1 MANYDQAK
9 LISRCRHKSDYC
21 IYCMRTGWEDELH
34 GKPFAAPGWEQLQVH
49 GKSKY
54 GLITVFNILL
64 RVHLRAMGFH
74 RAIYFLSFKKVGWIQ
89 SRYHDQ
95 QYKSVHT
102 SFSFTTSHSALL
114 NPAHIFR
121 LYSSTHHSPGF
132 SWYSS
137 SSRTHMLHSTQHSPR
152 SDQGSSHMITHQT
165 LHLFFSICITQA
177 EAQAPFRPAQDHM
190 RLCP

>member
-1 MANYDQAK
+1 MGRAYSHEVANYDQAT

-54 GLITVFNILL
+54 GLITVFNTLL

-74 RAIYFLSFKKVGWIQ
+74 RAIYFLSFKRIGWIQ

-114 NPAHIFR
+114 NPAHI
-121 LYSSTHHSPGF
+121 
-132 SWYSS
+132 
-137 SSRTHMLHSTQHSPR
+137 
-152 SDQGSSHMITHQT
+152 QT
-165 LHLFFSICITQA
+165 LFLNTSQTWLFLAFFFISNTHASQY
-177 EAQAPFRPAQDHM
+177 PALSSLRSRKFLHDSPSNPSFIFLYM
-190 RLCP
+190 YLTG